1 MKEKKIFDIL
11 ENAENDSMKRLID
24 KCPEIS
30 DEQLDRIYAMSE
42 KKFRKMKKGA
52 EGTERDNNIKMTEN
66 DAVEGVEH
74 SRRPVWLTTLSTAAS
89 IVLIA
94 GIAIGSTIMIKGN
107 KRIIN
112 TDSQIPPA
120 VTATTETGTS
130 VTSSQTDNAAVK
142 TSITIVSGTSDTSG
156 TTGITVTQTVTEPTS
171 EEPEDTEFIKPYV
184 GQWRYQTSP
193 TNHVHYDGT
202 DTGTVNIYDDAT
214 YTYTD
219 KNGNVSNGTIKK
231 HIEEIGGS
239 EIFGLEFS
247 GNTFEPHIAYYT
259 DTAPDELHF
268 GNGDA
273 ARIVRGT
280 NSRTYAEIAI
290 EKMDIFTET
299 DFICASGVS
308 RADEVA
314 FTENDTEYRRVTDLS
329 KVGSMSELR
338 ARINNNFTGE
348 VKDDFTRDI
357 EARFKEK
364 DGVLYEADGA
374 RGSYG
379 FDTSGGVYITNVTE
393 NSFTATTYNV
403 GLVGAHGQMSAVF
416 VKENGEWK
424 MSSDFYELT

>member
-11 ENAENDSMKRLID
+11 ENAENDSMNRLIE

-52 EGTERDNNIKMTEN
+52 ERTKRDNNIKMTDN
-66 DAVEGVEH
+66 DTVEGVER

-94 GIAIGSTIMIKGN
+94 GIAVGSTVMIKGN
-107 KRIIN
+107 KKINN
-112 TDSQIPPA
+112 TDSQTPPA
-120 VTATTETGTS
+120 ITATTLTGTS
-130 VTSSQTDNAAVK
+130 SASTQTDNAVIK
-142 TSITIVSGTSDTSG
+142 TTVTIVSGTSGTSDAV
-156 TTGITVTQTVTEPTS
+156 VTQTVTEPAS
-171 EEPEDTEFIKPYV
+171 EEAADTEFIKPYV
-184 GQWRYQTSP
+184 GRWRYQTSP

-202 DTGTVNIYDDAT
+202 DTGTVDIFDDAT

-219 KNGNVSNGTIKK
+219 KNGNVSSGTIKK
-231 HIEEIGGS
+231 HIEMIGGS
-239 EIFGLEFS
+239 ELFGLDFS

-290 EKMDIFTET
+290 EKMGIFTNT
-299 DFICASGVS
+299 DFLCATITD
-308 RADEVA
+308 REDEVA
-314 FTENDTEYRRVTDLS
+314 FIENGIEYHRVTDLS
-329 KVGSMSELR
+329 EIGSMSELR
-338 ARINNNFTGE
+338 ERLNNNFTGE
-348 VKDDFTRDI
+348 VNDYFTREI

-364 DGVLYEADGA
+364 DGVLYEADGL
-374 RGSYG
+374 RGSFG

-403 GLVGAHGQMSAVF
+403 GIVAAQGRLSAVF
-416 VKENGEWK
+416 VKENDEWK
-424 MSSDFYELT
+424 MNSYSYEGE

>member
-1 MKEKKIFDIL
+1 MKDKNIFDIL
-11 ENAENDSMKRLID
+11 ENAEYNSMERLIE

-30 DEQLDRIYAMSE
+30 DEQLDKIFVMSE
-42 KKFRKMKKGA
+42 KKFKKKKK
-52 EGTERDNNIKMTEN
+52 ETERTKKDNNIKMSEN

-74 SRRPVWLTTLSTAAS
+74 VKRPVWLTTLSTAAS

-94 GIAIGSTIMIKGN
+94 GIAIGSTVMIRGN
-107 KRIIN
+107 RKIIN
-112 TDSQIPPA
+112 SDSKIPPA
-120 VTATTETGTS
+120 VTATTATITGTSAISTQDNDNVVKTTVTIVTGTS
-130 VTSSQTDNAAVK
+130 VTSDAV
-142 TSITIVSGTSDTSG
+142 I
-156 TTGITVTQTVTEPTS
+156 TQTATEPAS
-171 EEPEDTEFIKPYV
+171 EEAEDTEFIKPYV
-184 GQWRYQTSP
+184 GRWRYQTSP

-202 DTGTVNIYDDAT
+202 DTGTVEIFDDAT

-231 HIEEIGGS
+231 HSELIGGS

-247 GNTFEPHIAYYT
+247 GNTFDPHIAYYT

-290 EKMDIFTET
+290 EKMGIFTNT
-299 DFICASGVS
+299 DFLCAIITD
-308 RADEVA
+308 REDEVA
-314 FTENDTEYRRVTDLS
+314 FVENGKEYRRVTDLS
-329 KVGSMSELR
+329 EIGSMSELR
-338 ARINNNFTGE
+338 ERINNNFTGE
-348 VKDDFTRDI
+348 VNDYFTREI
-357 EARFKEK
+357 EGRFKEK
-364 DGVLYEADGA
+364 DGVLYELDGI
-374 RGSYG
+374 RGSFG

-403 GLVGAHGQMSAVF
+403 GIVAAQGRLSAVF

-424 MSSDFYELT
+424 MNSYSYEGE

>member
-11 ENAENDSMKRLID
+11 EDAEYDSMNRLIE

-52 EGTERDNNIKMTEN
+52 ERTERDNNIKMTEN
-66 DAVEGVEH
+66 DTVEGVEH

-94 GIAIGSTIMIKGN
+94 GIAIGSTVMIRGN
-107 KRIIN
+107 RKIIN
-112 TDSQIPPA
+112 TDSQTPPA
-120 VTATTETGTS
+120 VTATTETVTGTS
-130 VTSSQTDNAAVK
+130 ATATQTDNAVVK
-142 TSITIVSGTSDTSG
+142 TSVTIVSGTSGTSDAV
-156 TTGITVTQTVTEPTS
+156 VTQTVTEPTL

-184 GQWRYQTSP
+184 GRWRYQTSP

-202 DTGTVNIYDDAT
+202 DTGTVDIFDDAT

-219 KNGNVSNGTIKK
+219 KNGNVSSGTIKK
-231 HIEEIGGS
+231 HIEIIGGS
-239 EIFGLEFS
+239 EIFGLDFS
-247 GNTFEPHIAYYT
+247 GNTFDPHIAYYT
-259 DTAPDELHF
+259 DTAPDEFHF

-290 EKMDIFTET
+290 EKMGIFTNT
-299 DFICASGVS
+299 DFLCATITD
-308 RADEVA
+308 REDEVA
-314 FTENDTEYRRVTDLS
+314 FVENGIEYRRVTDLS
-329 KVGSMSELR
+329 EIGSMSALR
-338 ARINNNFTGE
+338 ERINSNFTGE
-348 VKDDFTRDI
+348 VNDYFTRGI

-364 DGVLYEADGA
+364 DGVLYESDSL
-374 RGSYG
+374 RGSFG

-403 GLVGAHGQMSAVF
+403 GIVAAQGRLSAVF

-424 MSSDFYELT
+424 MSSYSFEGE

>member
-11 ENAENDSMKRLID
+11 ENAENDSMNRLIG

-52 EGTERDNNIKMTEN
+52 ERTERDNNIKMTEN
-66 DAVEGVEH
+66 DTVEGVEH

-94 GIAIGSTIMIKGN
+94 GIAIGSTVMIRGN
-107 KRIIN
+107 RKIIN
-112 TDSQIPPA
+112 TDSQTPPA
-120 VTATTETGTS
+120 VTATTETVTGTS
-130 VTSSQTDNAAVK
+130 ATATQTDNAIVK
-142 TSITIVSGTSDTSG
+142 TSVTIVSGTSGTSDSV
-156 TTGITVTQTVTEPTS
+156 VTQTVTEPAS
-171 EEPEDTEFIKPYV
+171 EEAADTEFIKPYV
-184 GQWRYQTSP
+184 GRWRYQTSP

-202 DTGTVNIYDDAT
+202 DTGTVDIFDDAT

-219 KNGNVSNGTIKK
+219 KNGSVSNGTIKK
-231 HIEEIGGS
+231 HIENIGGS
-239 EIFGLEFS
+239 EIFGLDFS

-290 EKMDIFTET
+290 EKMGIFTNT
-299 DFICASGVS
+299 DFLCAIITD
-308 RADEVA
+308 REDEVA
-314 FTENDTEYRRVTDLS
+314 FVENGIEYHRVTDLS
-329 KVGSMSELR
+329 EIGSMSALR
-338 ARINNNFTGE
+338 ERINNNFTGE
-348 VKDDFTRDI
+348 VNDYFTREI

-364 DGVLYEADGA
+364 DGVLYEADGL
-374 RGSYG
+374 RGSFG

-403 GLVGAHGQMSAVF
+403 GIVAAQGRLSAVF

-424 MSSDFYELT
+424 MNSYSYEGE

>member
-11 ENAENDSMKRLID
+11 EDAEYDSMNRLFE

-30 DEQLDRIYAMSE
+30 DEQLDRIYTMSE

-52 EGTERDNNIKMTEN
+52 ERTKRDNNIKMTDN
-66 DAVEGVEH
+66 DTVEGVER

-94 GIAIGSTIMIKGN
+94 GIAVGSTVMIKGN
-107 KRIIN
+107 KKITN
-112 TDSQIPPA
+112 TDSQTPPA
-120 VTATTETGTS
+120 ITATTLTGTS
-130 VTSSQTDNAAVK
+130 SASTQTDNAVIK
-142 TSITIVSGTSDTSG
+142 TSVTIVSGTSGTADTA
-156 TTGITVTQTVTEPTS
+156 VTQTVTEPAS
-171 EEPEDTEFIKPYV
+171 EEAADTEFIKPYV
-184 GQWRYQTSP
+184 GRWRYQTSP

-202 DTGTVNIYDDAT
+202 DTGTVDIFDDAT

-219 KNGNVSNGTIKK
+219 KNGNISNGTIKN
-231 HIEEIGGS
+231 HTETIGGS

-247 GNTFEPHIAYYT
+247 GDTFAGHIAYYT
-259 DTAPDELHF
+259 DTDELHF

-299 DFICASGVS
+299 DFLCATITD
-308 RADEVA
+308 REDEVA
-314 FTENDTEYRRVTDLS
+314 FVENGIEYHRVTDLS
-329 KVGSMSELR
+329 KIGSMSELR
-338 ARINNNFTGE
+338 ERLNSSFTGE
-348 VKDDFTRDI
+348 VKNFFTGEL

-364 DGVLYEADGA
+364 DGVLYEADGV
-374 RGSYG
+374 RGSFG
-379 FDTSGGVYITNVTE
+379 FDTSGGVYITDATD
-393 NSFTATTYNV
+393 NSFTATTYNT
-403 GLVGAHGQMSAVF
+403 GFIEAQGRLSAVF

-424 MSSDFYELT
+424 ISSYSYAN